1 MYLEA
6 DAPQVAC
13 PEHGVVVAA
22 VPWARQGSRFTT
34 AFETPRGMVCLP
46 CRTGGTVLAV
56 LLRITW
62 RSVAAIVVWVVA
74 EAAGKRDC
82 LAGLRRIGIDEI
94 SYRKGQRYLL
104 CVVDHDT
111 GQLVWAGKNRTA
123 ATLREFFDLW
133 GETRCAQLTHVSS
146 DGAECGST
154 MWWPSGRLRRRCAW
168 TPSMWWPGLL
178 RRWMP
183 CAWGHGTSCAAAAT
197 RPGAGEMKNSRWA
210 LLKNLVDLTGDQ
222 KTTLAVIAKMNNP
235 LYRAYLLKEQLRAVF
250 QAKGA
255 AGRALLAGW
264 LAWAQR
270 CRIPEFVKLART
282 IKRFLPLIYNTLD
295 HGLSNALSEAT
306 NTHIRLL
313 TRRAYGY
320 HSPEALIAMA
330 TLTRGGLCPPLPV
343 DHETNPRGN
352 GREALNHARSSHPYN
367 HPVLCCTILPMLVRG
382 GRTGAVDSMGIPLCA
397 HVKVVGEPRCRAGRV
412 SHLRLRLSA

>member
-1 MYLEA
+1 MDAGTTRVYLEA

-146 DGAECGST
+146 DGAEWIHDVVAERAPQAALCLDAFHVVAWATAALDAVRLGT
-154 MWWPSGRLRRRCAW
+154 WNQLRRCGDKA
-168 TPSMWWPGLL
+168 
-178 RRWMP
+178 
-183 CAWGHGTSCAAAAT
+183 
-197 RPGAGEMKNSRWA
+197 GAGEMK
-210 LLKNLVDLTGDQ
+210 
-222 KTTLAVIAKMNNP
+222 
-235 LYRAYLLKEQLRAVF
+235 
-250 QAKGA
+250 
-255 AGRALLAGW
+255 
-264 LAWAQR
+264 
-270 CRIPEFVKLART
+270 IP
-282 IKRFLPLIYNTLD
+282 
-295 HGLSNALSEAT
+295 
-306 NTHIRLL
+306 
-313 TRRAYGY
+313 
-320 HSPEALIAMA
+320 
-330 TLTRGGLCPPLPV
+330 
-343 DHETNPRGN
+343 
-352 GREALNHARSSHPYN
+352 
-367 HPVLCCTILPMLVRG
+367 G
-382 GRTGAVDSMGIPLCA
+382 GRC
-397 HVKVVGEPRCRAGRV
+397 
-412 SHLRLRLSA
+412 